1 MLKVR
6 QASTQS
12 VASRRVDK
20 DRMDGAF
27 QAGGIPADS
36 DDLAKPVI
44 MTKKKENYE
53 FSNDQKSGAP

>member
-6 QASTQS
+6 QVSTQS
-12 VASRRVDK
+12 VASRRVVK

-36 DDLAKPVI
+36 DDLAKAVI
-44 MTKKKENYE
+44 
-53 FSNDQKSGAP
+53 